1 VGLAAHAAAVEAA
14 RVLLGVADDLIPTG
28 MGLFGGMKL
37 TCGNCDKKIKESKSV
52 FRRQL
57 RFCSQACVDAFV
69 AAHPIAPI
77 HSANPRLDAANRLIA
92 ALGELAS
99 VGSAGPGVSYTIG
112 ATTLTVTAGSG
123 RGFGGDEAAVQMMRD
138 ALYRFDQHVLEA
150 LPYIY
155 AVPDPQSALALEMID
170 LEGVRNSL
178 PSSAGL
184 LGGVSNKVHGVMRE
198 LSS

>member
-1 VGLAAHAAAVEAA
+1 MAH
-14 RVLLGVADDLIPTG
+14 DLIRSG

-37 TCGNCDKKIKESKSV
+37 TCASCDKKIKESKSV

-77 HSANPRLDAANRLIA
+77 KSANPRLDAANRLIA

-99 VGSAGPGVSYTIG
+99 VGSAGPGVSYQIG
-112 ATTLTVTAGSG
+112 GTTLTVTAGSG
-123 RGFGGDEAAVQMMRD
+123 GWGGDEAAVQMMRD

-150 LPYIY
+150 LPYVY
-155 AVPDPQSALALEMID
+155 AVPDEQSALALEMID

-184 LGGVSNKVHGVMRE
+184 LGGVANKVHGVLRA
-198 LSS
+198 LSSS